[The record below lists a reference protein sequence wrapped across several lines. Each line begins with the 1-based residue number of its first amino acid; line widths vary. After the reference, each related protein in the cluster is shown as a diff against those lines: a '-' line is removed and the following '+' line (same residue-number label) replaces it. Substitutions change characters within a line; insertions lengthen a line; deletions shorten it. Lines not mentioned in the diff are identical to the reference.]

1 MIKRNQ
7 FHVFFGILMI
17 LFVVY
22 QQSSAQDKK
31 SSRVRITI
39 TENDRVTSDTTF
51 ELKEGQDPEMISEEG
66 EEKGE
71 YTVVV
76 ESDVD
81 KGGEDV
87 RVV

>member
-7 FHVFFGILMI
+7 LHVFFGILMI

-71 YTVVV
+71 YMVVV